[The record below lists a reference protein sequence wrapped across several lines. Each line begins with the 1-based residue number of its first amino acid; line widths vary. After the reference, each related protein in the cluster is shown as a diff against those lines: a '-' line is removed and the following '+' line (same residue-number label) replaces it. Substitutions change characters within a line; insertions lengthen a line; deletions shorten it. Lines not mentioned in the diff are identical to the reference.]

1 MGEFDPGYNGPADL
15 RQRAGVLA
23 LMDDFIFQIFAIRKV
38 ILIVFASSV
47 ILGPPSIVLSLY
59 LFTHPS
65 FDETLDAEDNF
76 GEVLEVLL
84 SSTIVISTVFLIF
97 GIKQY
102 KSIGSWD
109 KRFKEYLRN
118 QQELENKIMLDYG
131 MPTGEDE

>member
-1 MGEFDPGYNGPADL
+1 MGEFESGNTGPANPA
-15 RQRAGVLA
+15 QRAGVLA

-38 ILIVFASSV
+38 ILIVFASSI

-84 SSTIVISTVFLIF
+84 SSTIIISTISLVF

-109 KRFKEYLRN
+109 KKFKAYLKN
-118 QQELENKIMLDYG
+118 QQELEDKIMLDYG
-131 MPTGEDE
+131 MPMGEDE